1 MCLWILL
8 LFEQDVKDF
17 LGCLGAV
24 PLDRLDGVARGCV
37 LFVRI
42 RIGLNFGIFR
52 MEVLFSKF

>member
-52 MEVLFSKF
+52 MEVLF